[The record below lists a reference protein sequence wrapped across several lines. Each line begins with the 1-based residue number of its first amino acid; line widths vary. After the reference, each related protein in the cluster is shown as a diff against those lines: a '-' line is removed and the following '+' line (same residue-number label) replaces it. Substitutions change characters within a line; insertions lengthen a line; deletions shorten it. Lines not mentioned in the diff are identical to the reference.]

1 MLQVE
6 CLEGADAAELV
17 DVVGRGERVCGAMKA
32 LLARRV
38 AETGVWRE
46 DGSRNAAVWLSTQ
59 TGSTVGAA
67 QQVLDTARALEELP
81 ATEAAFRSGEL
92 SAVQAAEIASA
103 AVEAP
108 DSEHDLLD
116 AARSTSVKGLRDR
129 AREVRAGAQE
139 DDAAW
144 ARRQHDRRYG
154 RVWTDPE
161 GSVRVEGSLPPE
173 TGARFKAAFEV
184 EVDRIFKEARQA
196 GRRETLGAYG
206 ADALAA
212 MADGGARK
220 PVSATLVVDAAPVDR
235 GHVLDGE
242 RCAIEGIGPIP
253 VATARRLLQDASISL
268 LVRDGD
274 DLTAVSRPVRT
285 IPTKLRRELTTA
297 YPVCGVRGCAN
308 DRFLEIDHV
317 IPVCAGGE
325 TSKQNCWRI
334 CPHHHLLKHHRGWRV
349 TGEPGSW
356 NLVPP
361 DGHAGHLEPPRGA
374 AGGGRGATAPART
387 PRRAGARGSGA
398 RSARW

>member
-1 MLQVE
+1 
-6 CLEGADAAELV
+6 
-17 DVVGRGERVCGAMKA
+17 MKA

-67 QQVLDTARALEELP
+67 QQVLETARALEELP

-92 SAVQAAEIASA
+92 SAVQAAEITSA

-196 GRRETLGAYG
+196 GAARDPRRLRRRRARRHGRRRSSEAGQPRRSSSTPPRSI
-206 ADALAA
+206 AA
-212 MADGGARK
+212 TCSTVSGARSK
-220 PVSATLVVDAAPVDR
+220 AS
-235 GHVLDGE
+235 
-242 RCAIEGIGPIP
+242 GPSP
-253 VATARRLLQDASISL
+253 SRRRAGSCRTASISL

-334 CPHHHLLKHHRGWRV
+334 CPHHHFLKHHRGWRV

-361 DGHAGHLEPPRGA
+361 DGHARATLNLLEVRRGEGA
-374 AGGGRGATAPART
+374 ARYGA
-387 PRRAGARGSGA
+387 GSDT
-398 RSARW
+398 SARRRSR